1 MISPV
6 CHEEHRLDR
15 PSGDL
20 HKEDLRR
27 GQQEKKAYSGAGSMK
42 VKRIKRNPF
51 N

>member
-1 MISPV
+1 MKSID
-6 CHEEHRLDR
+6 CGQEGL
-15 PSGDL
+15 SGDP